1 MTHAFLTD
9 SRRLER
15 DTAPLC
21 GLPTTPATRPRPP
34 SRSRSARS
42 LSLVHTGDGDR
53 CHGLQESVLASL
65 GLRTSDAA
73 VVHRRVSHSATTHI
87 KTTRNTTQILT
98 RYITQRTLNAAVRL
112 RYTLGKTHDQV
123 IQVLPLEVATSLD
136 MQVRNQDVVG
146 SRTPPPFLLLERRV
160 LKWGLLESLLVP
172 ALRCFALAC
181 ILFPV
186 FAHRFTPGTAHPS
199 LASADLACSAGGR
212 RAWRWQ

>member
-1 MTHAFLTD
+1 MTHAFLTH

-21 GLPTTPATRPRPP
+21 GLPITPATHPRPP
-34 SRSRSARS
+34 SRARSALS
-42 LSLVHTGDGDR
+42 LLLVHTGDGDW

-65 GLRTSDAA
+65 GLRTYDAA

-98 RYITQRTLNAAVRL
+98 RHNAQRTLNAAVRL

-146 SRTPPPFLLLERRV
+146 SRTPTSF
-160 LKWGLLESLLVP
+160 KWGFLESSLVP

-181 ILFPV
+181 IPFPV

-199 LASADLACSAGGR
+199 LASADLACSARGR